1 MAQQAAL
8 SEVNQGTAK
17 KTVRYSIG
25 RNPVDVLKYA
35 LPIIRKYHPNAKVGP
50 LDTTTGREPKLV
62 ITDPGKKPVK
72 IPITNMSMGEFYNM
86 LLTENVSNVDFSFVD
101 FPRKDVIC
109 WDDNWIRIAYS
120 ETADPLKQF
129 QISCVLGFEDYL
141 IKKRPYI
148 KIEVSPATAENKNNL
163 TELAEELKRI

>member
-8 SEVNQGTAK
+8 SEVNQGTVK
-17 KTVRYSIG
+17 ETVRYSFG

-50 LDTTTGREPKLV
+50 VDTREGREPKLV
-62 ITDPGKKPVK
+62 ISDPGKKSVK
-72 IPITNMSMGEFYNM
+72 IPITNMSLGEFYNL
-86 LLTENVSNVDFSFVD
+86 LLTRNVSNVDFSFVD
-101 FPRKDVIC
+101 SPRKDVLSF
-109 WDDNWIRIAYS
+109 DDNWIQIAYS
-120 ETADPLKQF
+120 ETADSVKRF
-129 QISCVLGFEDYL
+129 QIAYVIGFEDFL

-148 KIEVSPATAENKNNL
+148 KIEVSPATADNKNNL